1 MLQVAVAVPVW
12 IRQRSLSS
20 ESSESLSLH
29 VDDRLTIGWIGDQ
42 VVLLPVLEL
51 VPDVEAVPDPLL
63 EPGAPPMPPVLAIR
77 SFSVVPPEVVVEP
90 KTLSP
95 TLNDERETVEP
106 LRCRCVDDVTV

>member
-1 MLQVAVAVPVW
+1 
-12 IRQRSLSS
+12 
-20 ESSESLSLH
+20 

-63 EPGAPPMPPVLAIR
+63 EPGAAPPGAPPMPPVLAIR

>member
-1 MLQVAVAVPVW
+1 MPFQCGFGKGHC
-12 IRQRSLSS
+12 RRSHRS
-20 ESSESLSLH
+20 
-29 VDDRLTIGWIGDQ
+29 RCPFTWTIGWIGDQ

-63 EPGAPPMPPVLAIR
+63 EPGAAPPGAPPMPPVPAIR